1 VVEAISA
8 TQGTSGAYQANFAA
22 MQQMLIQQMFQS
34 ADANGNGTIS
44 KSEFENF
51 YNQFMGANSAS
62 APSSAT
68 TAAADQLYQQLNT
81 AGNGLTLSQFT
92 TAVKLMMSQKAQGHP
107 HHRHGTVA
115 GGTANSGTASPS
127 ATGTASSNP
136 TTWLQQIL
144 AAGNQ
149 NATAH
154 SSPAQN
160 SGGIEFIA

>member
-1 VVEAISA
+1 MVEAISA

-81 AGNGLTLSQFT
+81 TGNGLTLNQFG
-92 TAVKLMMSQKAQGHP
+92 TAVKLMMSQKAQGQYHL
-107 HHRHGTVA
+107 HHGAGA
-115 GGTANSGTASPS
+115 GGTVNSSTAPTG
-127 ATGTASSNP
+127 ATVTAASNP

-149 NATAH
+149 NATAQ
-154 SSPAQN
+154 SAPAQ